1 MILVDDGR
9 VEGRMGRKGE
19 QAAAGGH
26 STAGRKKA
34 RNRSTYKAVI
44 LLAKP
49 LWRRALAALCEAPR
63 RALSR
68 ADGGCGLPSPRPIAA
83 TKKPVAVPRSRAA
96 RADVPVIDGWLPR
109 QRSKAAEPGHP
120 PGLVRSDLMAVRLNR
135 RGRLSSPVARSRS
148 DLMSSRQ
155 CRASTGDTGLAFSFA
170 TPALVGA
177 VHTRSRPPSFA
188 VEELARNV
196 HGEQGH
202 HFARWQ
208 QGSVQKHGPESKRG
222 FLRAVTAW
230 P

>member
-1 MILVDDGR
+1 MIP
-9 VEGRMGRKGE
+9 
-19 QAAAGGH
+19 AATVTAPSAMHRH

-109 QRSKAAEPGHP
+109 QRRLLNGVILQASSEAISWPSDSIAVGVYLHRLPGADP
-120 PGLVRSDLMAVRLNR
+120 
-135 RGRLSSPVARSRS
+135 
-148 DLMSSRQ
+148 
-155 CRASTGDTGLAFSFA
+155 T
-170 TPALVGA
+170 
-177 VHTRSRPPSFA
+177 
-188 VEELARNV
+188 
-196 HGEQGH
+196 
-202 HFARWQ
+202 
-208 QGSVQKHGPESKRG
+208 
-222 FLRAVTAW
+222 
-230 P
+230 